1 MFKEGRYD
9 EEHDDDEIEKVAPSV
24 EVIPVSRIVS
34 SNSNES
40 NYRNKTAAYA
50 AELQREKEIT
60 AAKQS
65 VQAGIDSNLVKEK
78 YEEVKPKSK
87 SIDIKVDDY
96 DEPAVRKESKSNALN
111 AKAVNAKANVE
122 LNINQVISPIFGSKE
137 AKEELAK
144 PKAVKPIIKKNP
156 INTVISPIYGAS
168 QLDEFAA
175 AAQEKLAKASE
186 KKVTTTNDYLID
198 DEDVVNLDIEDILS
212 KNTKSTNDDLV
223 QCSLFGDDAL
233 IGENSDLNKD
243 AKIER

>member
-1 MFKEGRYD
+1 AQTG
-9 EEHDDDEIEKVAPSV
+9 
-24 EVIPVSRIVS
+24 
-34 SNSNES
+34 SNFNLGES
-40 NYRNKTAAYA
+40 NF
-50 AELQREKEIT
+50 
-60 AAKQS
+60 
-65 VQAGIDSNLVKEK
+65 
-78 YEEVKPKSK
+78 EEVKPKSK

-96 DEPAVRKESKSNALN
+96 DEPTVRKESKSNTQN
-111 AKAVNAKANVE
+111 AKVTNTKSNVE

-156 INTVISPIYGAS
+156 INTVISPIYGAT

-175 AAQEKLAKASE
+175 AAQAKLAKASE

-198 DEDVVNLDIEDILS
+198 DEDVVNIDIEDIIS

-233 IGENSDLNKD
+233 IGENIDGNKD
-243 AKIER
+243 A